1 MKYREYSVEDFV
13 KDDYFQKWVLDSD
26 RMTANFW
33 TNWLSQN
40 PDKKEEIQRAREAVR
55 LLAGDEDQLTK
66 ADFDAMW
73 QHIVENRNT
82 AEKEMLNSPGR
93 YTKNARKIFIRI
105 AAAILGLIALSSGL
119 YISGIFD
126 TGENNPKEYLNA
138 ITLQLNDG
146 TIKVIDEDAHG
157 TITTGGGQVQA
168 FQESKTLIYDDN
180 EQSNKER
187 ILEFNELTVPYGKTF
202 QVKFSDGSYALL
214 NAGSKL
220 RYPVSFL
227 EGHDRNVF
235 LDGEAYFNVAK
246 DSLRTFTV
254 VTDHMNTEVYGTTFN
269 VSSYKNEN
277 NTFTVLLEGSVG
289 VYQPNNPEGGN
300 PVKIIPGQRA
310 IFEKGNIGVEQVNV
324 HKYTAWTMGE
334 LNFMDDRFEQIVKEL
349 ERHFDVEIVNRYEG
363 LNDKRFTGTFTTESI
378 EQILKVCQA
387 HTPFSFEKT
396 DNVITIQKKSSK

>member
-1 MKYREYSVEDFV
+1 MKYKEYSVEDFV

-82 AEKEMLNSPGR
+82 AEKEMLNSPR
-93 YTKNARKIFIRI
+93 RSTKNMRKIFIRI

-119 YISGIFD
+119 YMSRIFD
-126 TGENNPKEYLNA
+126 TGENPKEHLNT

-146 TIKVIDEDAHG
+146 TVKVIDEDAQG
-157 TITTGGGQVQA
+157 TITTGDGQIQA
-168 FQESKTLIYDDN
+168 IQESKTLVYDN
-180 EQSNKER
+180 NGQSNKGTMP
-187 ILEFNELTVPYGKTF
+187 EFNELTVPYGKTF
-202 QVKFSDGSYALL
+202 RVKFSDGSYALL

-220 RYPVSFL
+220 RYPVNFL
-227 EGHDRNVF
+227 EGQDRNVF
-235 LDGEAYFNVAK
+235 LDGEAYFKVAK

-254 VTDHMNTEVYGTTFN
+254 VTDHMNTEVYGTSFN

-289 VYQPNNPEGGN
+289 VYQPNNPKGGN

-310 IFEKGNIGVEQVNV
+310 VFEKGNIDVEQVNV

-334 LNFMDDRFEQIVKEL
+334 LNFIDDRFGQIVKEL
-349 ERHFDVEIVNRYEG
+349 ERHFNVEIVNRYED

-387 HTPFSFEKT
+387 HTPFSYEKNG
-396 DNVITIQKKSSK
+396 NVITIHKQSNN